1 MKSWSLTSRLVGS
14 VLAVVMGC
22 LVLLGAGLVG
32 FIRFEVTERLDNSL
46 QEVSERLQ
54 SVITLLPRTPQ
65 RSDIAWLPGVGP
77 RTLAYQIIAAD
88 GRMLLRSQ
96 NAPEQVFTGDL
107 QTGFADSRRFRVY
120 VAPPTSQGYRVLVG
134 EPLFHRREAV
144 RRAILLSVGPT
155 VFLLP
160 VMWFLI
166 RWIIRRGMR
175 PLEQLQTAMQSRGS
189 GDLSPIPPLDLPVEL
204 ASIQNAANTLLAR
217 LEDALTAERAFAASA
232 AHELRNP
239 LAALQAQAQI
249 LAGSLHSDPK
259 ARQRAELIVSRIQ
272 GFGKMVEK
280 ILQFSRASSGV
291 AFRRA
296 KLDLLPVLE
305 LLCRDLSRG
314 EVSGSRIR
322 LVRHGFE
329 TFPVWGDLDAVGILF
344 RNLLENAM
352 LYGIPETPV
361 DIHLGPN
368 GVVEIQNACTPLPA
382 EVRSR
387 LSRPFVRGGSTK
399 PGTGLGLTI
408 ARLISQQMEAGF
420 AISDAGQEGT
430 FTVRL
435 TFPQAGGVPTET

>member
-1 MKSWSLTSRLVGS
+1 MRSWSLTSRLVGG
-14 VLAVVMGC
+14 VLAVVLGC
-22 LVLLGAGLVG
+22 LVLLDAGLVG
-32 FIRFEVTERLDNSL
+32 FTRFEVTERLDNSL

-88 GRMLLRSQ
+88 GRMILRSQ
-96 NAPEQVFTGDL
+96 NAPEQVFVSDP
-107 QTGFADSRRFRVY
+107 QTGFADSTRFRVY

-134 EPLFHRREAV
+134 EPVFHRREAV
-144 RRAILLSVGPT
+144 RRAILLSIGPT
-155 VFLLP
+155 LFLLP

-175 PLEQLQTAMQSRGS
+175 PLEQLQAAMQSRGS
-189 GDLSPIPPLDLPVEL
+189 GDLSPIPPLNLPIEL

-249 LAGSLHSDPK
+249 LAGSLHHDPK
-259 ARQRAELIVSRIQ
+259 ARQRADLIVSRIQ

-291 AFRRA
+291 AFRRT

-305 LLCRDLSRG
+305 LLCRDLDKG
-314 EVSGSRIR
+314 ETPGGRIR
-322 LVRHGFE
+322 LLRQDCE
-329 TFPVWGDLDAVGILF
+329 TYPVWGDLDAVGILF
-344 RNLLENAM
+344 RNLLENAL
-352 LYGIPETPV
+352 LYGTPITPV
-361 DIHLGPN
+361 DILLGAN
-368 GVVEIQNACTPLPA
+368 GVVEIRNACTPLPA
-382 EVRSR
+382 EVRAR
-387 LSRPFVRGGSTK
+387 LSRPFVRGGSAK
-399 PGTGLGLTI
+399 PGSGLGLTI
-408 ARLISQQMEAGF
+408 ARLITRQMEAGF
-420 AISDAGQEGT
+420 AIPDAGGEGT
-430 FTVRL
+430 FIVRL
-435 TFPQAGGVPTET
+435 SFRQAGAA